1 MKILIDQNISH
12 RIIAL
17 LTTLPF
23 DFIHVKMVGLA
34 HANDWEMY
42 RFAKSNDMVAILTMD
57 DDFQYIQLQEGVPP
71 KIIWL
76 RVGNCS
82 TSVLAEIIKQH
93 TLDLVAMIANDECD
107 GIEIWKK

>member
-17 LTTLPF
+17 LASLPF
-23 DFIHVKMVGLA
+23 DFIHVKTVGLFDA
-34 HANDWEMY
+34 TDNHIY
-42 RFAKSNDMVAILTMD
+42 RFAKQNDIVAILTMD

-82 TSVLAEIIKQH
+82 TLVLSNIIIQH
-93 TLDLVAMIANDECD
+93 SENIATMLSDEESD
-107 GIEIWKK
+107 GIEIWIN